1 MFANTNPIFPD
12 SDPLSTDLKKPY
24 AFRLVSTLFTRE
36 LFLAAD
42 CEEEYETWI
51 SLLNAKEGEERGEE
65 KDTLP
70 TVLAKVRLGLFKGI
84 RYFDL
89 LQQLLMHRIE
99 ITFIPLN
106 NAVICMYNVCLS
118 SLEKIFL
125 RKFKIVLF

>member
-1 MFANTNPIFPD
+1 M
-12 SDPLSTDLKKPY
+12 
-24 AFRLVSTLFTRE
+24 
-36 LFLAAD
+36 
-42 CEEEYETWI
+42 
-51 SLLNAKEGEERGEE
+51 LNAEEGEERGEE
-65 KDTLP
+65 KDTMP
-70 TVLAKVRLGLFKGI
+70 AVLAKVRLGLFKGI

-125 RKFKIVLF
+125 RKFKIVLFYTVFSAEKHAQQVGVSTSLFISP

>member
-1 MFANTNPIFPD
+1 M
-12 SDPLSTDLKKPY
+12 
-24 AFRLVSTLFTRE
+24 
-36 LFLAAD
+36 
-42 CEEEYETWI
+42 
-51 SLLNAKEGEERGEE
+51 LNAEEGEERGEE

-70 TVLAKVRLGLFKGI
+70 AVLAKVRLGLFKGI

-118 SLEKIFL
+118 SLEKIFKKNL
-125 RKFKIVLF
+125 KLSYFNFILFFSAEKHAQQVGVSTSLFISP